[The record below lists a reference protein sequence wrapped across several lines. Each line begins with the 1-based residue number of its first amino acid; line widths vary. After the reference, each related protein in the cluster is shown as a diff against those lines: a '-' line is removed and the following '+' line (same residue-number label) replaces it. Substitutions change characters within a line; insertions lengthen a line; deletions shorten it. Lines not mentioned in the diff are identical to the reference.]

1 MPIPALKTF
10 SLILFLAL
18 LPLPG
23 KAADG
28 FFLKT
33 NVGTTYL
40 QAFITYDHNPLYYN
54 GLYATTYIT
63 QDIEDAAFSLEAGFD
78 CPDGFSY
85 YLGWDLLPMDRT
97 LLANIRFTLLGLDPV
112 RPYVFFG
119 LGGDL
124 SCRYG
129 LGFGGQWGAGLGF
142 LLSPGWELALE
153 TKEVVGVGF
162 SDPVDVWINAVAPL
176 TLGLKVTP

>member
-1 MPIPALKTF
+1 MSAILKKYA
-10 SLILFLAL
+10 LILFLAL

-33 NVGTTYL
+33 NIGTTYL
-40 QAFITYDHNPLYYN
+40 QGFFTYEYDPIYYN
-54 GLYATTYIT
+54 GKRAVAWFS
-63 QDIEDAAFSLEAGFD
+63 QEFEDVAFSLEAGFD

-97 LLANIRFTLLGLDPV
+97 LLTNIRFTLLGLDPV

-119 LGGDL
+119 LGGDI

-129 LGFGGQWGAGLGF
+129 LGFAGQWGAGLGF
-142 LLSPGWELALE
+142 LLSPGWELAIE
-153 TKEVVGVGF
+153 TKEVVAVGF
-162 SDPVDVWINAVAPL
+162 SDPVDVWFDACVPL